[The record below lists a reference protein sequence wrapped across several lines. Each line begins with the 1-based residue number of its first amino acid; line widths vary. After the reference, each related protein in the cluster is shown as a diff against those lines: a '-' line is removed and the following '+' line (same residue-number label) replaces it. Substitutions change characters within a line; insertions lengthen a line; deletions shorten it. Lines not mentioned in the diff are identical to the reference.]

1 MFKICFIFN
10 SYINSSN
17 VPRGDTKG
25 CNQIKTSKTKQQKW
39 HMLAVFVPRSPPP
52 KRSAMTETWGW
63 CWNVMSSVWQDRRF
77 HIHGDKH
84 ILLRLFTNS
93 HQKNIWDSALR
104 LTNSSKKIRKKK
116 TFQSHIWY
124 KELVVYWN
132 KKLHTSKKHNDG
144 TNLSYKLFG
153 SVCAAAA
160 GVICKRSAVAYCKIS
175 RDSSRLPPMAMSES
189 NMGVTLIKQ
198 AGQARCPILSRLET
212 STNQT
217 TWPGNREGRT
227 CRPRLPGRQRGNTSS
242 VSCKA
247 FREGLLVARI

>member
-1 MFKICFIFN
+1 MQIILTHKYSLDSMMFKICFIFN

-25 CNQIKTSKTKQQKW
+25 CNQIKTSKTKQQKS

-104 LTNSSKKIRKKK
+104 LTNSSKKKKKKKIRKKK

-132 KKLHTSKKHNDG
+132 KKLYTSKKHNDG

-160 GVICKRSAVAYCKIS
+160 AGSVNVQLWLTAKSVETAQGCPRWPWVK
-175 RDSSRLPPMAMSES
+175 
-189 NMGVTLIKQ
+189 VT
-198 AGQARCPILSRLET
+198 
-212 STNQT
+212 
-217 TWPGNREGRT
+217 W
-227 CRPRLPGRQRGNTSS
+227 
-242 VSCKA
+242 V
-247 FREGLLVARI
+247 